1 MILETILGGLT
12 GLIGNVV
19 GGIFKYKEAKLK
31 MESLKL
37 QNDHEIAMVTA
48 ETQAMIEEAKANI
61 KITQA
66 QVEGAIDLK
75 DADAYMQ
82 SLKEGNKTLFSN
94 KWIDNLLN
102 IDGYM
107 FTWNSKEKKL
117 PDGTIVPEKERKF
130 LSWKLFTVPIASII
144 SFLFGFTDF
153 IRGMLRPTLT
163 VYLCGVTTWVT
174 LMAWKIMQ
182 ASGTEITATQ
192 AMVIFQDT
200 TSIVVYLT
208 VSCVTWWFGDRRMAK
223 TIMEL
228 KGADRTK
235 MDDEIKI

>member
-37 QNDHEIAMVTA
+37 QNDHEIAMVVA
-48 ETQAMIEEAKANI
+48 ETNAMIEEAKANI

-107 FTWNSKEKKL
+107 FTWSSKEKKL

-130 LSWKLFTVPIASII
+130 LSWKLFTVPIASVI

-174 LMAWKIMQ
+174 LMAWEIMQ
-182 ASGTEITATQ
+182 SSGTEITATQ
-192 AMVIFQDT
+192 AMEIFQDT

-223 TIMEL
+223 SIMEL

>member
-1 MILETILGGLT
+1 MLLETILGGVT

-19 GGIFKYKEAKLK
+19 GGWFKLK
-31 MESLKL
+31 HARL
-37 QNDHEIAMVTA
+37 QKEIQVANQAHEIAVITA
-48 ETQAMIEEAKANI
+48 ETEAMIMEAKANI
-61 KITQA
+61 KITQS

-75 DADAYMQ
+75 DSDAYMQ
-82 SLKEGNKTLFSN
+82 SLKEGNKLLFSN

-102 IDGYM
+102 IEGHL
-107 FTWNSKEKKL
+107 FTWSSSEKTTK
-117 PDGTIVPEKERKF
+117 DGTIIPAKERKF
-130 LSWKLFTVPIASII
+130 LSWKLFTVPVATLI
-144 SFLFGFTDF
+144 SFLFGFVDF
-153 IRGMLRPTLT
+153 IKGMIRPSLT

-182 ASGTEITATQ
+182 NSGTEITATQ
-192 AMVIFQDT
+192 AMEIFQDT
-200 TSIVVYLT
+200 TSIVIYLT

-235 MDDEIKI
+235 MDDKIVI

>member
-1 MILETILGGLT
+1 MLLETILGGVT

-19 GGIFKYKEAKLK
+19 GGIFKYKHAKLQK
-31 MESLKL
+31 EIEEGRRT
-37 QNDHEIAMVTA
+37 HELAVITA
-48 ETQAMIEEAKANI
+48 ETDAMIMEAKANI
-61 KITQA
+61 KITQS

-82 SLKEGNKTLFSN
+82 SLKEGNKLLFSN

-102 IDGYM
+102 IEGYM
-107 FTWNSKEKKL
+107 FTWSSREKKDK
-117 PDGTIVPEKERKF
+117 DGTIVPAKERKF
-130 LSWKLFTVPIASII
+130 LSWKLFTVPVATLI
-144 SFLFGFTDF
+144 SFLFGFVDF
-153 IRGMLRPTLT
+153 IKGMIRPSLT

-192 AMVIFQDT
+192 AMTIFQDT

-223 TIMEL
+223 TIMEM

-235 MDDEIKI
+235 MDDKIEI

>member
-1 MILETILGGLT
+1 MLIETILGGVT

-19 GGIFKYKEAKLK
+19 GGIFKYKHAKLQK
-31 MESLKL
+31 EI
-37 QNDHEIAMVTA
+37 QTAANAHEIALVKA
-48 ETQAMIEEAKANI
+48 ESDAMIAEAKANI

-82 SLKEGNKTLFSN
+82 SLKEGNKALFSN

-107 FTWNSKEKKL
+107 FTWTGRDKKAE
-117 PDGTIVPEKERKF
+117 DGTIVPGKERKF

-144 SFLFGFTDF
+144 SFLFGFVDF
-153 IRGMLRPTLT
+153 LRGLIRPSLT

-174 LMAWKIMQ
+174 WMAWEIMKKN
-182 ASGTEITATQ
+182 GVELTAVQ
-192 AMVIFQDT
+192 AMEIFMDT

-223 TIMEL
+223 SIMEL

-235 MDDEIKI
+235 LDDEIKI

>member
-1 MILETILGGLT
+1 MLLETILGGVT

-19 GGIFKYKEAKLK
+19 GGWFKLKHAKLEQE
-31 MESLKL
+31 MLNTR
-37 QNDHEIAMVTA
+37 NDHEVAMLTA
-48 ETQAMIEEAKANI
+48 ETNAMIEEAKANI

-82 SLKEGNKTLFSN
+82 SMREGNKLLFSN

-102 IDGYM
+102 IEGYM
-107 FTWNSKEKKL
+107 FTWTSKAKKL
-117 PDGTIVPEKERKF
+117 EDGTEVPEKERKF
-130 LSWKLFTVPIASII
+130 LSWKLFTVPIASFI
-144 SFLFGFTDF
+144 SFLFGFVDF
-153 IRGMLRPTLT
+153 IKGMIRPSLT
-163 VYLCGVTTWVT
+163 VYLCGITTWVT
-174 LMAWKIMQ
+174 LMAWRIMQ
-182 ASGTEITATQ
+182 ASGTEITASQ
-192 AMVIFQDT
+192 AMEIFQDT
-200 TSIVVYLT
+200 TSIVTYLT

-235 MDDEIKI
+235 MDDEIRI

>member
-19 GGIFKYKEAKLK
+19 GGIFKYKHAKLEQAMLVSK
-31 MESLKL
+31 
-37 QNDHEIAMVTA
+37 QAHEIAVISA

-107 FTWNSKEKKL
+107 FTWSSKEKKL

-153 IRGMLRPTLT
+153 IRGMIRPTLT

-182 ASGTEITATQ
+182 SSGTEITATQ
-192 AMVIFQDT
+192 AMTIFQDT

-223 TIMEL
+223 SIMEL
-228 KGADRTK
+228 KGVDRTK
-235 MDDEIKI
+235 MDDEINI

>member
-1 MILETILGGLT
+1 MLLETILGGVT

-19 GGIFKYKEAKLK
+19 GGWFKLK
-31 MESLKL
+31 HARL
-37 QNDHEIAMVTA
+37 QKEIEEGKQTHELAVITA
-48 ETQAMIEEAKANI
+48 ETDAMIMEAKANI
-61 KITQA
+61 KITQS

-82 SLKEGNKTLFSN
+82 SLKEGNKLLFSN

-102 IDGYM
+102 IEGYL
-107 FTWNSKEKKL
+107 FTWTSKEKKDK
-117 PDGTIVPEKERKF
+117 DGTIVPEKERKF
-130 LSWKLFTVPIASII
+130 LSWKLFTVPIATLI
-144 SFLFGFTDF
+144 SFLFGFVDF
-153 IRGMLRPTLT
+153 IKGMIRPSLT

-192 AMVIFQDT
+192 AMEIFQDT

-223 TIMEL
+223 TIMEMR
-228 KGADRTK
+228 GADRTK
-235 MDDEIKI
+235 MDDNIVI

>member
-1 MILETILGGLT
+1 MLLETILGGVT

-19 GGIFKYKEAKLK
+19 GGIFKYKHAKLEK
-31 MESLKL
+31 EMLGIRN
-37 QNDHEIAMVTA
+37 QHELAMVTA
-48 ETQAMIEEAKANI
+48 ETDAMIAEAKANI

-66 QVEGAIDLK
+66 QVEGAIDMK

-82 SLKEGNKTLFSN
+82 SLKEGNKALFSN
-94 KWIDNLLN
+94 KWIDRLLT
-102 IDGYM
+102 IDGHM
-107 FTWNSKEKKL
+107 FNWTSK
-117 PDGTIVPEKERKF
+117 DGKPKSF
-130 LSWKLFTVPIASII
+130 FSWKIFTVPIATII
-144 SFLFGFTDF
+144 AFLFGMVDF
-153 IRGMLRPTLT
+153 LRGVIRPSLT

-174 LMAWKIMQ
+174 WMAWEIMKTN
-182 ASGTEITATQ
+182 GVEINATQ
-192 AMVIFQDT
+192 AMEIFMET

>member
-1 MILETILGGLT
+1 MLIETILGGVT

-19 GGIFKYKEAKLK
+19 GGIFKYKHAKLQK
-31 MESLKL
+31 EIAAAS
-37 QNDHEIAMVTA
+37 QAHEIALVQA
-48 ETQAMIEEAKANI
+48 ETAAMIEEAKANI

-107 FTWNSKEKKL
+107 FTWSSKAKTLE
-117 PDGTIVPEKERKF
+117 DGTKVPEKERKF
-130 LSWKLFTVPIASII
+130 LSWKLFTVPIASVIA
-144 SFLFGFTDF
+144 FLFGIVDF
-153 IRGMLRPTLT
+153 IKGMIRPSLT
-163 VYLCGVTTWVT
+163 AYLCGVTTWVT
-174 LMAWKIMQ
+174 MMAWDIMQ
-182 ASGTEITATQ
+182 KSGTEITATQ
-192 AMVIFQDT
+192 AMEIFQDT

-235 MDDEIKI
+235 MDDNIVI

>member
-1 MILETILGGLT
+1 MLLETILGGVT

-19 GGIFKYKEAKLK
+19 GGIFKYKHAKLQK
-31 MESLKL
+31 EIEEGRRT
-37 QNDHEIAMVTA
+37 HELAVITA
-48 ETQAMIEEAKANI
+48 ETDAMIMEAKANI
-61 KITQA
+61 KITQS

-82 SLKEGNKTLFSN
+82 SLKEGNKLLFSN

-102 IDGYM
+102 IEGYM
-107 FTWNSKEKKL
+107 FTWSSREKKDT
-117 PDGTIVPEKERKF
+117 DGTIVPAKERKF
-130 LSWKLFTVPIASII
+130 LSWKLFTVPVATLI
-144 SFLFGFTDF
+144 SFLFGFVDF
-153 IRGMLRPTLT
+153 IKGMIRPSLT

-192 AMVIFQDT
+192 AMTIFQDT

-223 TIMEL
+223 TIMEM

-235 MDDEIKI
+235 MDDKIEI

>member
-1 MILETILGGLT
+1 MLLETILGGVT

-19 GGIFKYKEAKLK
+19 GGIFKYKHAKLEQQ
-31 MESLKL
+31 MLATR
-37 QNDHEIAMVTA
+37 NNHEVAMVKA
-48 ETQAMIEEAKANI
+48 ETEAMIMEAKANI

-66 QVEGAIDLK
+66 QVEGAIDMK

-82 SLKEGNKTLFSN
+82 SLKEGNKALFSN

-102 IDGYM
+102 IDGHM
-107 FTWNSKEKKL
+107 FSWTNKE
-117 PDGTIVPEKERKF
+117 GHEKKF
-130 LSWKLFTVPIASII
+130 LSWKLFTVPIASLI
-144 SFLFGFTDF
+144 SFLFGLTDF
-153 IRGMLRPTLT
+153 IRGMLRPSLT

-174 LMAWKIMQ
+174 WMAWEIMQ
-182 ASGTEITATQ
+182 KNGVEINATQ
-192 AMVIFQDT
+192 AMEIFQDT

-223 TIMEL
+223 TIMQM
-228 KGADRTK
+228 KGADTTK